1 MNSWAGIPRELVF
14 GASTEAISGFRGMSS
29 PLHAKVADTL
39 DNPESVLVDVE
50 DVCAEGKRGSSCSVG
65 RARL

>member
-1 MNSWAGIPRELVF
+1 
-14 GASTEAISGFRGMSS
+14 MSS
-29 PLHAKVADTL
+29 PLHAKVAGTL
-39 DNPESVLVDVE
+39 DNPENVLVDVE